1 MLYRFAPLKISL
13 DFKDSTYRLGDTL
26 PARVEIWAKGDI
38 EIREASISLVCD
50 QKFVENYSVSGP
62 GLYSNPGVG
71 SPRAQ
76 IPNQVGSERI
86 ESYVH
91 SSETFLEG
99 DSLSSG
105 ANRGYDVR
113 LLIDTNLPRRF
124 SDYKAL
130 EGDSLRSWSFDWKI
144 VVLFDVVRGRD
155 QKIEKEVRVQ
165 IG

>member
-13 DFKDSTYRLGDTL
+13 DFKDSKYRLGETL
-26 PARVEIWAKGDI
+26 FARVEIGAKGDI

-62 GLYSNPGVG
+62 GLYSNSGIG
-71 SPRAQ
+71 SPRPQ

-91 SSETFLEG
+91 SSDKFLEG
-99 DSLSSG
+99 DFLSSG
-105 ANRGYDVR
+105 TNRIYDVR

-144 VVLFDVVRGRD
+144 IVLFDVVRGRD
-155 QKIEKEVRVQ
+155 QKFENEVKIQ
-165 IG
+165 IN